1 MTTPKIVM
9 VIEVRNGATICA
21 IFSERSQS
29 ISSPAFSSGSICMC
43 MLGARDTFRGSEDAL
58 FDIAEGLPIRRPLP
72 GSRVGEGATVSD

>member
-1 MTTPKIVM
+1 
-9 VIEVRNGATICA
+9 
-21 IFSERSQS
+21 
-29 ISSPAFSSGSICMC
+29 MC